1 MKCFRLAGDVEMS
14 AEKREGAKHVRMLWN
29 DEGGYHAKKTSV
41 WHLIG
46 ASLTVPV
53 FGSKGENPET

>member
-1 MKCFRLAGDVEMS
+1 MLPVLAGDVEIS
-14 AEKREGAKHVRMLWN
+14 SEKLEGAKNVRMLWN